1 MPSGDEKPGTTTTA
15 PAASAR
21 SAAPAGTAPSPTRK
35 ADPTTADQTTADQTT
50 ADAEAHEKARA
61 AELRA
66 ARAEK
71 LKAASAAASA
81 WAAKSGKQ
89 TAVWTATTSRS
100 AAANVRSWRAD
111 QVRRNLVTLAV
122 IAALVGTA
130 SVAGIFGG
138 REIWTRELLRPDL
151 TLVAPSLYS
160 MLIWALIALGMV
172 GYVVHQWLPGQ
183 MDSPRHRRLGW
194 VIIAALLLNLALALT
209 IQAELHAAGLVV
221 HGLLLV
227 LLLVSLRWLNRW
239 SAATRL
245 EGTLVDVP
253 FGLFLGWI
261 GFTALSHTAAVLSLS
276 GFSWLTESDFIW
288 ALVGLGVV
296 VVVGSTICSMDR
308 GRIAVALA
316 LVWGMGWIIVE
327 RLIGEPGSLP
337 VAAAAALAAFLVL
350 ITAGSRRHRVDHS
363 YRRALRRYQ
372 TANLPPIDLVDDDDE
387 YEDDPEPLDNR
398 PSTEHQDDGHRDN
411 DRRDDGHQDSGHRV
425 SRND

>member
-1 MPSGDEKPGTTTTA
+1 MIG
-15 PAASAR
+15 
-21 SAAPAGTAPSPTRK
+21 
-35 ADPTTADQTTADQTT
+35 
-50 ADAEAHEKARA
+50 
-61 AELRA
+61 
-66 ARAEK
+66 
-71 LKAASAAASA
+71 
-81 WAAKSGKQ
+81 
-89 TAVWTATTSRS
+89 
-100 AAANVRSWRAD
+100 
-111 QVRRNLVTLAV
+111 
-122 IAALVGTA
+122 ALVGTA
-130 SVAGIFGG
+130 SAAGIFGG
-138 REIWTRELLRPDL
+138 PEIWTRELLRPDL
-151 TLVAPSLYS
+151 TLVSPSPYS

-194 VIIAALLLNLALALT
+194 VVIAALLLNLALALT
-209 IQAELHAAGLVV
+209 IQAELHAPTLVV
-221 HGLLLV
+221 HGLLLI

-253 FGLFLGWI
+253 FGLFLGWT

-276 GFSWLTESDFIW
+276 DFSWLTESDFTW

-296 VVVGSTICSMDR
+296 VVVGSTVCSMDR

-316 LVWGMGWIIVE
+316 LVWGLGWIIVE

-372 TANLPPIDLVDDDDE
+372 TANLPPIDLIDDDDE
-387 YEDDPEPLDNR
+387 YENDPETLDNR
-398 PSTEHQDDGHRDN
+398 PETGHRDT
-411 DRRDDGHQDSGHRV
+411 DRRDSAHQV
-425 SRND
+425 SKND